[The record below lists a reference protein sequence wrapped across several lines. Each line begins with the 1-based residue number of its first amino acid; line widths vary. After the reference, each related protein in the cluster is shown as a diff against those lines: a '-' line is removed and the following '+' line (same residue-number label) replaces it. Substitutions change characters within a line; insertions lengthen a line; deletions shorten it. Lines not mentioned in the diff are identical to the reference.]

1 MMLAGTGKQWTQKAV
16 KALIYGPLTLS
27 FQMSADFDGR

>member
-1 MMLAGTGKQWTQKAV
+1 MMLAGTGKQWTSKSIKAF
-16 KALIYGPLTLS
+16 IYGTLTLC

>member
-1 MMLAGTGKQWTQKAV
+1 MMLAGTGKQWTSKSNKAF
-16 KALIYGPLTLS
+16 IYGPLTLC